1 MGKGIS
7 NASALG
13 TWEEG
18 NRGHRATH
26 QEGDRIESGNLARTE
41 LGVGSTLF
49 SLCSARCGVAACL
62 PGLCATGE
70 GATLLAFGASTDA
83 ARGDRRV
90 GAPPAIAPVGSNATG
105 RLTLCFSLCKRPAR
119 VSPWGMPRPRA
130 RSRIRERT
138 DGVRYSTRTR
148 ALAASPSALAVEW
161 TFK

>member
-26 QEGDRIESGNLARTE
+26 QGGDRIESGNLARTE
-41 LGVGSTLF
+41 LGVGSALF

-119 VSPWGMPRPRA
+119 VSP
-130 RSRIRERT
+130 
-138 DGVRYSTRTR
+138 
-148 ALAASPSALAVEW
+148 
-161 TFK
+161 